1 MCQTEESH
9 CRLDLSRSFGCILY
23 SSPLNNPLCLSTDN
37 MVDQTKVEASEAK
50 ANELG
55 KKVKNILIHKAHNA
69 MSTFSLVI
77 GRVWKLYDYESM
89 KIHAWTLRDMGLVE

>member
-1 MCQTEESH
+1 MKYSLTVMNMCVDTPCVSLKS
-9 CRLDLSRSFGCILY
+9 RTVSRSFGCILY

-50 ANELG
+50 ANELE
-55 KKVKNILIHKAHNA
+55 KKVKNILIHKAHIA

-77 GRVWKLYDYESM
+77 GGVWKLYEF
-89 KIHAWTLRDMGLVE
+89 EN